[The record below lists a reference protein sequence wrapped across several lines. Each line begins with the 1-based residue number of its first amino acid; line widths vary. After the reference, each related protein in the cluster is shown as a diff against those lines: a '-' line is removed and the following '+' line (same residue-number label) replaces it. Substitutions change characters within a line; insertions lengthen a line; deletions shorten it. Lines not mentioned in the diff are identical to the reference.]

1 MKWIGQHIYDLIA
14 RFRNDVYLENI
25 STGTIASGG
34 NLGLDSNNKIVKADV
49 PADGDITGISFRP
62 DDANT
67 VGFTSGSADFVLVG
81 STGIKTTG
89 DGSSTLTLAAHWID
103 NEALTI
109 GTGNDFTITHDGTDT
124 FLGNNTGNL
133 YITQQVDDK
142 DIIFRSDDG
151 SGGVAEYFRVDGS
164 EEQNLFKKRV
174 RIDHDVSDASVASV
188 GLDIDMDVS
197 GSDTLSSD
205 ITQRAIHASLNSTAT
220 GGDTSDEHRLIAIQG
235 HSKTSG
241 SGDADD
247 IRGVYGLAQSNRS
260 SSATTSLLRGVH
272 GIAYANDS
280 ASAVS
285 TDIRGGDF
293 SCYVDTDGPDVTS
306 MYGIIGN
313 AYTNTNSTDNVS
325 NVYGAMGKAESRG
338 SGTISNAYGVLG
350 EIEVDAG
357 TITTG
362 QCFRAVVDHNGGTLT
377 TGYMYRGTTS
387 GTVGTQWG
395 IHLDGEDKNYFSG
408 NVGIGTTSP
417 NYLLDVEKSGANAR
431 LFNTAGST
439 ELFLQCAS
447 GYVSSINF
455 GDTSDNNAGRII
467 YREYDHAMTFTTNTS
482 EAMFIDSS
490 QNVGIGTSSPGNKL
504 EVHSGTTNVAGVFK
518 SSDNQ
523 AWISV
528 QDDASGT
535 YGALFGTDSDE
546 NHDIVLA
553 DRSANKR
560 LVVSTTT
567 GNVGI
572 ATNSPSEKLEVTG
585 NIKLSGNLDIGG
597 SVQKQIQVFP
607 MNFVD
612 DLGTDKHFMP
622 FVTNTE
628 QTVNYQ
634 EEAAMVMPADGRV
647 VSVTVH
653 YAQMHGSDGNIT
665 VGIETSPCGQA
676 YTNTWDIEETETI
689 AASVADDHHV
699 FHFAFDNAKHFESTD
714 KMAISIQ
721 QSTAMQNAGRFFWVT
736 AVIEYD
742 WSTFLGGTS
751 AEHTTTP

>member
-103 NEALTI
+103 NETLTI
-109 GTGNDFTITHDGTDT
+109 GSSNDLQIYHDGSNSYISQV
-124 FLGNNTGNL
+124 GTGHL
-133 YITQQVDDK
+133 YIQQNVDDK
-142 DIIFRSDDG
+142 DIIFKSDDG
-151 SGGVAEYFRVDGS
+151 AGSLTTYMTIDGS
-164 EEQNLFKKRV
+164 DKRTLFSEKV
-174 RIDHDVSDASVASV
+174 RIDHDVSDASVASIAF
-188 GLDIDMDVS
+188 DIDMDIE
-197 GSDTLSSD
+197 GSDALSSD
-205 ITQRAIHASLNSTAT
+205 VTQKGINVDVRSTAT
-220 GGDTSDEHRLIAIQG
+220 GGDTSDEHRLTGIYSRAR
-235 HSKTSG
+235 TAG
-241 SGDADD
+241 SGDADNVV
-247 IRGVYGLAQSNRS
+247 GVYGLAESDRS
-260 SSATTSLLRGVH
+260 SSATTSIMRGVQ

-280 ASAVS
+280 AAATS

-293 SCYVDTDGPDVTS
+293 SCYINTDGPDVTS
-306 MYGIIGN
+306 MYGVLST

-325 NVYGAMGKAESRG
+325 SASGLYGKAESRG
-338 SGTISNAYGVLG
+338 SGTITTANAVYG

-362 QCFRAVVDHNGGTLT
+362 NCFRAVVDHNGGTLT
-377 TGYMYRGTTS
+377 TAFMYRGTTS

-417 NYLLDVEKSGANAR
+417 
-431 LFNTAGST
+431 
-439 ELFLQCAS
+439 
-447 GYVSSINF
+447 
-455 GDTSDNNAGRII
+455 
-467 YREYDHAMTFTTNTS
+467 
-482 EAMFIDSS
+482 
-490 QNVGIGTSSPGNKL
+490 GNKL
-504 EVHSGTTNVAGVFK
+504 EVNSGTTNVAGVFK